1 MGHCE
6 VEQESC
12 TMSLTQC
19 LALAKLSIF
28 DSSPRLKEFPSSQL
42 HRAIARLIGKYLT
55 ESKGLFT
62 QGKDFVVLGHSLS
75 WGVRPP

>member
-1 MGHCE
+1 
-6 VEQESC
+6 
-12 TMSLTQC
+12 MSLTQC

-28 DSSPRLKEFPSSQL
+28 DSSPLLKDFLSSQL
-42 HRAIARLIGKYLT
+42 HRVIARLIGKYIA

-62 QGKDFVVLGHSLS
+62 QRKDFVVLGHLLS